1 MFQVAIDPRAPSN
14 LFCTTNY
21 GHFFASAD
29 GGDTWTSD
37 KIPLDLQRGYHVYP
51 MVSG

>member
-1 MFQVAIDPRAPSN
+1 MILMQRQAIYSAP
-14 LFCTTNY
+14 TNY

-29 GGDTWTSD
+29 GGDTWTGD